1 LPRLVATL
9 VSGEDI
15 MQAAVDQVMKT
26 YEMIVNLSAEEERAT
41 REKVISYLAE
51 KPATDEKAL
60 AIEGLRYLRSV
71 RELESRT
78 KDERDI

>member
-1 LPRLVATL
+1 VL
-9 VSGEDI
+9 SGEDI
-15 MQAAVDQVMKT
+15 MQAAVDRVMKT
-26 YEMIVNLSAEEERAT
+26 YGMIVNLSAEEERAT

-51 KPATDEKAL
+51 KPAADEKAL